1 MKTSTQLKVL
11 IRNFSKKSNNDFIS
25 HRAINNIKPVPYL
38 DIALNITLKHDDWIR
53 KIIEPDILDSSK
65 LI

>member
-11 IRNFSKKSNNDFIS
+11 IRNLSKKSNNDFIA
-25 HRAINNIKPVPYL
+25 HRSINNIMPAPYL
-38 DIALNITLKHDDWIR
+38 DIALNVTLKHDEWIR
-53 KIIEPDILDSSK
+53 KIIEPDILDSPK